1 MTDTIEISLTD
12 FVGFVN
18 KMGNAKLNH
27 VKAIKER
34 SKYEPYMDFYKVI
47 REAIIK
53 LHKRKQNKELLDKV
67 LEEVMDPKKKSCYP
81 EIVAGYKKFL
91 GRKQFEWIAPPKK
104 DWKIGNITITV
115 NPEIGLEEKKKDGTS
130 NFYIIKLYF
139 KDDAL
144 KKYQADQILTLM
156 EMQLRSKVK
165 EQEIKF
171 AILDVR
177 RNKFHVKNERDLK
190 ELPLL
195 EGEAHSFAT
204 IWSKI

>member
-1 MTDTIEISLTD
+1 MTKKIKISLTD

-34 SKYEPYMDFYKVI
+34 SKYEPYMDFYKMI

-53 LHKRKQNKELLDKV
+53 LHKRKQKKELLDEV
-67 LEEVMDPKKKSCYP
+67 LEELMDSKKKSCYP

-91 GRKQFEWIAPPKK
+91 GRRQFEWITPPKK

-115 NPEIGLEEKKKDGTS
+115 NPEIGLEEKKRDGTS
-130 NFYIIKLYF
+130 NFYIVKLYF
-139 KDDAL
+139 KEDVL
-144 KKYQADQILTLM
+144 KKSQADQILTLM

-165 EQEIKF
+165 EPEVKF

-177 RNKFHVKNERDLK
+177 NSKFHVKKDHDLK

-204 IWSKI
+204 IWDKL